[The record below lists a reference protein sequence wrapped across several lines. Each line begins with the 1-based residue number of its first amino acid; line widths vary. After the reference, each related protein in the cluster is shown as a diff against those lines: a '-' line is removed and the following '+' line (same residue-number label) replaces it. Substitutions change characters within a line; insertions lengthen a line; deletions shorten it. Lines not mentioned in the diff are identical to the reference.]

1 MQCQIRG
8 AVPSDLD
15 AVAEL
20 EAVCFPAAE
29 AAGRESLRQRIAAFP
44 ESFLVAELD
53 GRLVGM
59 VNGCVT
65 DQRTITDDLY
75 EGVSGHN
82 PQGAWQSVFGLDV
95 LPQYRR
101 QGIAGAL
108 LRRLIDTA
116 QSAGRRGVIL
126 TCKEHLCGYY
136 EGFGFRCLGV
146 SDSVHGGAVWYDMLL
161 EFGPGSLTKV

>member
-95 LPQYRR
+95 LPAYRR
-101 QGIAGAL
+101 TGVARAL
-108 LRRLIDTA
+108 MPRLIDDARA
-116 QSAGRRGVIL
+116 QGRTGVVL
-126 TCKEHLCGYY
+126 TCKEHLIGFY
-136 EGFGFRCLGV
+136 EQFGFVCGGP
-146 SDSVHGGAVWYDMLL
+146 SASVHGGAVWYDMR
-161 EFGPGSLTKV
+161 LTF